1 MNKNKVQLV
10 ARTEGVGKYKGLTN
24 EEILASI
31 ARHGVIKNDNGKLV
45 KYLMKEKHWSPLDMI
60 NFTFEVETSRA
71 IARQW
76 LRHSS
81 IKPQEHSQRYSDRVL
96 FEDIE
101 LRLEHPTNRQSSTE
115 TVCIVSKESKA
126 TYSMDILD
134 MGQIVLQENKYRYYG
149 NKVFKLLAEIESLY
163 KEGIELGIAKECVRM
178 ILPECTTT
186 TLTFNGS
193 LRSWLSF
200 LNVRCDHH
208 SQKEIVVLATQV
220 GEILEQELPNVF
232 AQIDWRNG
240 MFM

>member
-1 MNKNKVQLV
+1 MKVELV

-31 ARHGVIKNDNGKLV
+31 ARHGVIKKDDGRLV
-45 KYLMKEKHWSPLDMI
+45 KYLMREKHWSPLDMI

-71 IARQW
+71 IGRQW

-81 IKPQEHSQRYSDRVL
+81 IKPQEHSQRYSDRVQ
-96 FEDIE
+96 FENIE

-115 TVCIVSKESKA
+115 LVA
-126 TYSMDILD
+126 TIHNDLKSGVPVGVHNRLEKIP
-134 MGQIVLQENKYRYYG
+134 QEYLKRIED
-149 NKVFKLLAEIESLY
+149 LLIEIQDVY
-163 KEGIELGIAKECVRM
+163 KEGLDLGLAKECLRM
-178 ILPECTTT
+178 FLPECTTS

-208 SQKEIVVLATQV
+208 SQKEIVELATLV
-220 GEILEQELPNVF
+220 GEALEREMPNVF
-232 AQIDWRNG
+232 GQVDWRNG

>member
-1 MNKNKVQLV
+1 MSKIQLV
-10 ARTEGVGKYKGLTN
+10 AKTEGVGKYKGLTS
-24 EEILASI
+24 EEIVSAI
-31 ARHGVIKNDNGKLV
+31 ARHGVIKEDGGKLV
-45 KYLMKEKHWSPLDMI
+45 KYLMKEHHWSPLDMI

-101 LRLEHPTNRQSSTE
+101 LRREHPTNRQSSMDVFNPLIGYSENRASKMIEEHLENTE
-115 TVCIVSKESKA
+115 K
-126 TYSMDILD
+126 
-134 MGQIVLQENKYRYYG
+134 
-149 NKVFKLLAEIESLY
+149 LY
-163 KEGIELGIAKECVRM
+163 KDLIEAGVAKECARM

-220 GEILEQELPNVF
+220 GELLEKEMPNVF
-232 AQIDWRNG
+232 TQIEWRNG

>member
-1 MNKNKVQLV
+1 MSKIQLV
-10 ARTEGVGKYKGLTN
+10 AKTQGVGKYEELTS
-24 EEILASI
+24 EEIVSAI
-31 ARHGVIKNDNGKLV
+31 ARHGIVKEDNGKLI
-45 KYLMKEKHWSPLDMI
+45 KYLMDNKHWSPLDMI

-81 IKPQEHSQRYSDRVL
+81 LKPQEHSQRYSGRVL

-115 TVCIVSKESKA
+115 TVCIVSKEDKS
-126 TYSMDILD
+126 TYSTDILD
-134 MGQIVLQENKYRYYG
+134 MGQIELQENKYRNYG
-149 NKVFKLLAEIESLY
+149 NKIFNLLTEIENLY

-208 SQKEIVVLATQV
+208 SQLEIVELAKQV
-220 GEILEQELPNVF
+220 GEILEQEMPNVF
-232 AQIDWRNG
+232 AKIDWRKG

>member
-1 MNKNKVQLV
+1 MRLELV
-10 ARTEGVGKYKGLTN
+10 TKTIGVGKYENLTN

-31 ARHGVIKNDNGKLV
+31 ARHGVIKNDNGRLV
-45 KYLMKEKHWSPLDMI
+45 QYLMKEKHWSPLDMI

-115 TVCIVSKESKA
+115 LVATIHNNLESGEPLGVHNRLEKVPQHFLKR
-126 TYSMDILD
+126 M
-134 MGQIVLQENKYRYYG
+134 EN
-149 NKVFKLLAEIESLY
+149 LLIEIQDVY
-163 KEGIELGIAKECVRM
+163 KQGIEFGIAKECMRN

-232 AQIDWRNG
+232 AQIDWRKG

>member
-1 MNKNKVQLV
+1 MSKVQLV
-10 ARTEGVGKYKGLTN
+10 TKTEGVGKYKGLTS
-24 EEILASI
+24 EEIVSAI
-31 ARHGVIKNDNGKLV
+31 ARHGVIKEDGGKLV
-45 KYLMKEKHWSPLDMI
+45 KYLMKEHHWSPLDMI

-115 TVCIVSKESKA
+115 TVCIVSKEDKSA
-126 TYSMDILD
+126 YSMDILD
-134 MGQIVLQENKYRYYG
+134 MGDVKPINNKYRDYG
-149 NKVFKLLAEIESLY
+149 SKVFNLLTEIENLY

-178 ILPECTTT
+178 FLPECTTT

-232 AQIDWRNG
+232 AQIDWKNG

>member
-1 MNKNKVQLV
+1 MKLELV
-10 ARTEGVGKYKGLTN
+10 AKTQGVGKYKGLTS
-24 EEILASI
+24 EEIMASI
-31 ARHGVIKNDNGKLV
+31 ARHGVIKQDNGKLV
-45 KYLMKEKHWSPLDMI
+45 KYLMREKHWSPLDMI

-96 FEDIE
+96 FENIE
-101 LRLEHPTNRQSSTE
+101 LRLEHPTNRQSSTDTIGTIFHGYNDFDVNGLE
-115 TVCIVSKESKA
+115 WAEFA
-126 TYSMDILD
+126 
-134 MGQIVLQENKYRYYG
+134 QEGLRLLNAIEFYY
-149 NKVFKLLAEIESLY
+149 KK
-163 KEGIELGIAKECVRM
+163 GIEKGLAKECMRM
-178 ILPECTTT
+178 FLPECTTT

-208 SQKEIVVLATQV
+208 SQKEIVELATLV
-220 GEILEQELPNVF
+220 GESLEKEMPNVF
-232 AQIDWRNG
+232 AQIDWKKG

>member
-1 MNKNKVQLV
+1 MSKVQLV
-10 ARTEGVGKYKGLTN
+10 AKTEGVGKYKGLTS
-24 EEILASI
+24 EEIVSAI
-31 ARHGVIKNDNGKLV
+31 ARHGVIKEDGGKLV
-45 KYLMKEKHWSPLDMI
+45 KYLMKEHHWSPLDMI

-96 FEDIE
+96 FENIE

-115 TVCIVSKESKA
+115 LVATIHNNLESGKPLA
-126 TYSMDILD
+126 VHNRLEKVPQSFLKRVEDIL
-134 MGQIVLQENKYRYYG
+134 IEIQE
-149 NKVFKLLAEIESLY
+149 VY
-163 KEGIELGIAKECVRM
+163 KEGIEIGIAKECMRN

-200 LNVRCDHH
+200 LNVRLNNH
-208 SQKEIVVLATQV
+208 SQKEIVVLAEKV
-220 GEILEQELPNVF
+220 LEILKEEMPNVF
-232 AQIDWRNG
+232 SEINTDNG
-240 MFM
+240 LFM

>member
-1 MNKNKVQLV
+1 MNKNRVQLV
-10 ARTEGVGKYKGLTN
+10 AKTEGVGKYKNLTS
-24 EEILASI
+24 EEIVSAI
-31 ARHGVIKNDNGKLV
+31 ARHGIIKEDGGKLV
-45 KYLMKEKHWSPLDMI
+45 KYLMKEHHWSPLDMI

-115 TVCIVSKESKA
+115 LVA
-126 TYSMDILD
+126 TIHNSLELEKPLGVHNRLEKVPQHFLKRMEDLLIE
-134 MGQIVLQENKYRYYG
+134 IQE
-149 NKVFKLLAEIESLY
+149 VY
-163 KEGIELGIAKECVRM
+163 KEGVELGIAKECMRM
-178 ILPECTTT
+178 VLPECTTT

-208 SQKEIVVLATQV
+208 SQKEIVILATQV
-220 GEILEQELPNVF
+220 GEILEQEIPNVF
-232 AQIDWRNG
+232 AQIDWKNG

>member
-1 MNKNKVQLV
+1 MSKIQLV
-10 ARTEGVGKYKGLTN
+10 AKTQGVGKYEGLTS
-24 EEILASI
+24 EEIVSAI
-31 ARHGVIKNDNGKLV
+31 ARHGIVKEDNGKLI
-45 KYLMKEKHWSPLDMI
+45 KYLMDNKHWSPLDMI

-81 IKPQEHSQRYSDRVL
+81 LKPQEHSQRYSDRVL

-115 TVCIVSKESKA
+115 VFDPVFYNMLGDDKTKVKA
-126 TYSMDILD
+126 SEIIKSFLD
-134 MGQIVLQENKYRYYG
+134 DCENLYYQ
-149 NKVFKLLAEIESLY
+149 LLSS
-163 KEGIELGIAKECVRM
+163 GVAKECARM

-208 SQKEIVVLATQV
+208 SQKEIIVLATQV
-220 GEILEQELPNVF
+220 GEILEQEMPNVF
-232 AQIDWRNG
+232 AKIDWRKG

>member
-1 MNKNKVQLV
+1 MSKIQLV
-10 ARTEGVGKYKGLTN
+10 AKTEGVGKYKGLTS
-24 EEILASI
+24 EEIVSAI
-31 ARHGVIKNDNGKLV
+31 ARHGVIKEDGGKLV
-45 KYLMKEKHWSPLDMI
+45 KYLMKEHHWSPLDMI

-101 LRLEHPTNRQSSTE
+101 LRREHPTNRQSSMDVFNPLIGYSENRASKMIEEHLENTE
-115 TVCIVSKESKA
+115 K
-126 TYSMDILD
+126 
-134 MGQIVLQENKYRYYG
+134 
-149 NKVFKLLAEIESLY
+149 LY
-163 KEGIELGIAKECVRM
+163 KDLIEAGVAKECARM

-200 LNVRCDHH
+200 LNVRLNNH
-208 SQKEIVVLATQV
+208 SQKEIVVLAEKV
-220 GEILEQELPNVF
+220 LEILKEEMPNVF
-232 AQIDWRNG
+232 SEIDTDNG
-240 MFM
+240 LFM

>member
-1 MNKNKVQLV
+1 MSKIQLV

-31 ARHGVIKNDNGKLV
+31 ARHGVIKNDNGRLV
-45 KYLMKEKHWSPLDMI
+45 KYLMKERHWSPLDMI

-101 LRLEHPTNRQSSTE
+101 LRKEHPTNRQSST
-115 TVCIVSKESKA
+115 
-126 TYSMDILD
+126 D
-134 MGQIVLQENKYRYYG
+134 
-149 NKVFKLLAEIESLY
+149 VFNPEIEIDRYLGGYIPGAEMEVKNLIEGVLEDLEYLY
-163 KEGIELGIAKECVRM
+163 SKLIEVGVAKECARM

-208 SQKEIVVLATQV
+208 SQKEIVILATQV
-220 GEILEQELPNVF
+220 GEILEKEMPNVF
-232 AQIDWRNG
+232 AQIDWRKG
-240 MFM
+240 TFM